1 VIQINEALNRLQL
14 DLGEFREST
23 VYRPVDPQTYLRQLS
38 RTIEELEK
46 KSDNVAVPRPILD
59 PEEVWA
65 RWRKEQYDFDKLDSR
80 EKRTLCISPETATRA
95 KLVEALKR
103 DPETITRMTTFNGF
117 VQAYFAKW
125 RSMDNPE
132 VIERLIQDLL
142 EQGRIPRKSRVLDV
156 WRRSLFL
163 FSALASQRL
172 AEVITRE
179 RKPMKQACGEFFIDP
194 STSLIADTHKRAAE
208 LFVKGLIS
216 KQNFISEPE
225 AVRDFR
231 WGFDNLL
238 GVGLH
243 PVTYRALM
251 SDLIN
256 SQLPARMPGFQKAMV
271 EVIHGDERLGDPRL
285 AGNAPNWRT
294 VPQDAKEKFL
304 AWLAQETL
312 QFFFDT
318 LVPSNDENR
327 RRAKFWLE
335 YAKKQG
341 KVKDFQVAVSDD
353 DVYRIKASR
362 AKTIPSYSR
371 VTGGNTSAFLMV
383 FEGYG
388 KSYVVIEFSETGNA
402 AYVYTREEFESSG
415 VKLRS
420 NSFHLTDDL
429 KRKGNE
435 EIRIIHNGE
444 WELKARRTLS
454 ELGIR
459 P

>member
-1 VIQINEALNRLQL
+1 MSLICEALDRLQL
-14 DLGEFREST
+14 DIGEFREAT
-23 VYRPVDPQTYLRQLS
+23 VYRPVDAKTCLRQLCV
-38 RTIEELEK
+38 TIEAFEEK
-46 KSDNVAVPRPILD
+46 NDKIAIPKPTLD

-65 RWRKEQYDFDKLDSR
+65 IWRKEQYSFDKLDSR

-95 KLVEALKR
+95 KLVEALRKE
-103 DPETITRMTTFNGF
+103 PEALKRMTTFNGF

-132 VIERLIQDLL
+132 VIEKLIQDLL
-142 EQGRIPRKSRVLDV
+142 EQGRIHRKSRVLDV

-172 AEVITRE
+172 AEVITRD
-179 RKPMKQACGEFFIDP
+179 RKPMKQACGEFFIAP
-194 STSLIADTHKRAAE
+194 STSLVADTHKRAAE
-208 LFVKGLIS
+208 LLVKGLIS

-243 PVTYRALM
+243 PVTYRAVM

-256 SQLPARMPGFQKAMV
+256 SQLPARMPGFQKTMV
-271 EVIHGDERLGDPRL
+271 EVIHGDDRLGDPRL

-294 VPQDAKEKFL
+294 IPQDAKEKFL

-402 AYVYTREEFESSG
+402 AYIYTRDEFESSG

-420 NSFHLTDDL
+420 YSFHLTDDL

>member
-1 VIQINEALNRLQL
+1 VTQISEALNRLQL
-14 DLGEFREST
+14 DIAEFRQST

-38 RTIEELEK
+38 RTIEVLEK
-46 KSDNVAVPRPILD
+46 KSDNVAVPKPVLD

-65 RWRKEQYDFDKLDSR
+65 RWRKEQYAFDKLDSR

-95 KLVEALKR
+95 KLVEALKG
-103 DPETITRMTTFNGF
+103 DPETLKRLTTFNGF
-117 VQAYFAKW
+117 VQGYFAKW

-132 VIERLIQDLL
+132 AIEKLIHDLL

-172 AEVITRE
+172 AEVITRD

-208 LFVKGLIS
+208 MFVKGLIS
-216 KQNFISEPE
+216 KQSFISEPE

-231 WGFDNLL
+231 WVFDNLL

-243 PVTYRALM
+243 PVTYRAVM

-256 SQLPARMPGFQKAMV
+256 SQLPARMLGFQKSMV

-341 KVKDFQVAVSDD
+341 KIKDFQVAVSDD

-362 AKTIPSYSR
+362 AKTVPSYSR

-388 KSYVVIEFSETGNA
+388 KGYVVIEFSETGNA

-420 NSFHLTDDL
+420 YSFHLTADL